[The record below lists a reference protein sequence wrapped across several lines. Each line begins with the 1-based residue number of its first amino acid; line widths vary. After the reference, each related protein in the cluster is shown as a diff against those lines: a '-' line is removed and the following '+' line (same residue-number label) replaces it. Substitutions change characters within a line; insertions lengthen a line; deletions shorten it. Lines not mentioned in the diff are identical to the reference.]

1 MPDELPKKL
10 PPRREVDHQIELEPG
25 AKPPAM
31 SPYRMAPP
39 ELAELKKQL
48 KGLIDAGFIRPSKAP
63 FGAPVL
69 FQKKKDGSL
78 RMCIDY
84 RALNKVT
91 IKNKYPIPLVA
102 DLFDQLGHARSFLGL
117 VNYYRRFIKGYS
129 AQAAPLTD
137 LLKKNRPWAWSE
149 DCQRAFED
157 LKKAICKDLFDYSL
171 EYKPG
176 KANVVA
182 DALSPK
188 VELASI
194 SRVDSPLLKRIK
206 EGLQQDSLAKNL
218 IALATEGK
226 TRRFWLEEG
235 MLYTKGNRLFVP
247 KWGNLRRKLI
257 KECHD
262 SKWAGHPG
270 MKRTLALL
278 KTTYY

>member
-10 PPRREVDHQIELEPG
+10 LPRREVDHQIELEPG

-63 FGAPVL
+63 FGALVL

-78 RMCIDY
+78 RMCIEY

-117 VNYYRRFIKGYS
+117 VNYYCHFIKGYS
-129 AQAAPLTD
+129 ARAAPLTG

-157 LKKAICKDLFDYSL
+157 LKKAICKDPFDYSL

-176 KANVVA
+176 KTNVVA
-182 DALSPK
+182 DALSRK
-188 VELASI
+188 VEVASI

-206 EGLQQDSLAKNL
+206 DGLQQDSLAKNL
-218 IALATEGK
+218 IVLVMAGK
-226 TRRFWLEEG
+226 TRHFWLEEG

-247 KWGNLRRKLI
+247 KWGNLRRELI

-278 KTTYY
+278 

>member
-1 MPDELPKKL
+1 MPDELLKKL

-25 AKPPAM
+25 ATPPTM
-31 SPYRMAPP
+31 SPYHMAPP
-39 ELAELKKQL
+39 ELAKLKKQL
-48 KGLIDAGFIRPSKAP
+48 KGLIDVGFIRPFKAP
-63 FGAPVL
+63 FGAPTL
-69 FQKKKDGSL
+69 FQKKKDSSL

-91 IKNKYPIPLVA
+91 IKNNYPIPLVV

-129 AQAAPLTD
+129 TQAAPLTD

-149 DCQRAFED
+149 GCECAFEN
-157 LKKAICKDLFDYSL
+157 LNKAICKEPFDYSL
-171 EYKPG
+171 EYKLG

-182 DALSPK
+182 DALSRK

-194 SRVDSPLLKRIK
+194 RQVDSPLLRRIK

-218 IALATEGK
+218 VALVMEGK
-226 TRRFWLEEG
+226 TRHFWLEEG

-247 KWGNLRRKLI
+247 KWGNIRRELI
-257 KECHD
+257 KECHG

-270 MKRTLALL
+270 MKRTFALL